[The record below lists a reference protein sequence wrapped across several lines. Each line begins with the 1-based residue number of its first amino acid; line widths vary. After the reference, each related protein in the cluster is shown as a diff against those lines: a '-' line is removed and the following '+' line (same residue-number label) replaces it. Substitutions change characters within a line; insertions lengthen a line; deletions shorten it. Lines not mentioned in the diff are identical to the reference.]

1 MTDSAVDRSASLRAW
16 LIERVAA
23 YLECEPSQIDPAQ
36 SLADYGLHS
45 VLALSLGADLEDY
58 LQVQLESTVV
68 WDHPSIEEL
77 VAHLSGA
84 TGTGQDRP
92 QPGPTGQP

>member
-1 MTDSAVDRSASLRAW
+1 MSDFAVDRSDTLRAW
-16 LIERVAA
+16 LIDRVAA
-23 YLECEPSQIDPAQ
+23 YLECEPSQIDPAR

-45 VLALSLGADLEDY
+45 VLALSLGADLEDH
-58 LQVQLESTVV
+58 LQVRLESTVV

-84 TGTGQDRP
+84 TGAAKNP
-92 QPGPTGQP
+92 P